1 MLIPFEPTN
10 SFCYRFARYKVLPDI
25 LALPQVQSGQP
36 FRLVELV
43 KNIIDLALTPDQ
55 QYATYARAQTGQLQ
69 TVIKTIK
76 WYVPYIAKDNGILTS
91 MGNGTYRLPDVL
103 DVKEAAAE
111 AEAQA
116 EDSALEDGELET
128 VEGEGF
134 IYAFSFPALINQQ
147 GAFPIKIGMTAG
159 DVEKRVA
166 AQCQKSASFDNP
178 VILGKWKVLRVGF
191 VESAVHKMLAARG
204 KWRENVP
211 GAEWFDTTVSE
222 IQSIIEF
229 SGSLRT

>member
-1 MLIPFEPTN
+1 MLISFEPTN

-25 LALPQVQSGQP
+25 LALPDVQSGQP
-36 FRLVELV
+36 FRLVELIKKV
-43 KNIIDLALTPDQ
+43 VDSTLTPDQ
-55 QYATYARAQTGQLQ
+55 QYAAYARAQTGQPQ
-69 TVIKTIK
+69 SVIKSIK
-76 WYVPYIAKDNGILTS
+76 WYVPFIAKKTGQLMPLGDGK
-91 MGNGTYRLPDVL
+91 YRLPDMD

-116 EDSALEDGELET
+116 EDAALEDGELET

-134 IYAFSFPALINQQ
+134 IYAFSFQALINQQ

-166 AQCQKSASFDNP
+166 TQCKGSASFDNP
-178 VILGKWKVLRVGF
+178 IILGKWKVMRVGF

-204 KWRENVP
+204 KWRERVP
-211 GAEWFDTTVSE
+211 GTEWFDTTISE

-229 SGSLRT
+229 SGSLRA